1 MDKFATL
8 DGIAQAALVQR
19 GEITAL
25 ELVETAIRRIETTNP
40 QLNAIVTEMF
50 DQAQTADQTNPNVSP
65 LSGVPFLLKD
75 LGIAYKG
82 VRLTGGSAALAN
94 FVPTTDATLVE
105 RTNAAGLIA
114 LGKTNTPEFGLL
126 PTTEPTFLGTCRN
139 PWDIGRSPGGSSG
152 GAAAAVAAGMVPVAH
167 ASDGGGSI
175 RIPAACCGLFGLK
188 PTRGRVPA
196 GPSNGDVMSGLSTSG
211 CVSRSVRDSA
221 AFLDII
227 SGPSA
232 GDPYWAPPQQRPF
245 LAETTTPPGQLRIGF
260 STVAPSGVKID
271 EACVTAVRHTA
282 QLCANLGHHVEEA
295 APVFDAARF
304 NDAFLALW
312 AAGCAWTVKGIGLLT
327 RQPPNPAQYEPL
339 TWAMYE
345 QGERLTAADYL
356 LAVQSLQLIS
366 RQIAV
371 FFDRYDL
378 WLTPVVAEPPLLLG
392 QFDPQPGNPLSGM
405 ERAIAFVPF
414 TPIANATGQ
423 PAMSLPLHWT
433 ESGLPVGVHFMGRF
447 GDEATLFRLA
457 AQLEEAQPWAQR
469 TPPVFA

>member
-1 MDKFATL
+1 MDEFATL

-25 ELVETAIRRIETTNP
+25 ELAETAVRRIEALNP

-50 DQAQTADQTNPNVSP
+50 DLGVAAAKTSQPTTP

-75 LGIAYKG
+75 LGTAYKG

-94 FVPTTDATLVE
+94 FVPTANATLVE
-105 RTNAAGLIA
+105 RTNAGGLIT

-126 PTTEPTFLGTCRN
+126 PTTEPTFLGVCRN
-139 PWDIGRSPGGSSG
+139 PWDLNRSPGGSSG

-211 CVSRSVRDSA
+211 CISRSVRDSA
-221 AFLDII
+221 AFLDIV

-245 LAETTTPPGQLRIGF
+245 LTETTTPPSRLRIAF

-271 EACVTAVRHTA
+271 EACITAVHHTA
-282 QLCANLGHHVEEA
+282 HLCTTLGHHIEEA
-295 APVFDAARF
+295 TPTFDATRF

-312 AAGCAWTVKGIGLLT
+312 AAGCAWTVKGIAQLT
-327 RQPPNPAQYEPL
+327 RQPPNPTQYEPL
-339 TWAMYE
+339 TWALYQ

-356 LAVQSLQLIS
+356 LAVQSLQLVG
-366 RQIAV
+366 RQIAP
-371 FFDRYDL
+371 FFDQYDL
-378 WLTPVVAEPPLLLG
+378 WLTPVVAEPPLPLG
-392 QFDPQPGNPLSGM
+392 HFDPQPSNPLSGM

-433 ESGLPVGVHFMGRF
+433 EAGLPVGVHFLARF

-457 AQLEEAQPWAQR
+457 AQLEQAQPWAQR
-469 TPPVFA
+469 FGKQ

>member
-1 MDKFATL
+1 MDEFATL
-8 DGIAQAALVQR
+8 DGIAQAALVQS
-19 GEITAL
+19 GEITAS
-25 ELVETAIRRIETTNP
+25 ELVEAAIRRIEATNP
-40 QLNAIVTEMF
+40 QLNAVVTEMF
-50 DQAQTADQTNPNVSP
+50 DQARAAAQTSQPTGP

-75 LGIAYKG
+75 LGVAYKG

-94 FVPTTDATLVE
+94 YLPNTDATLVE
-105 RTNAAGLIA
+105 RTSAAGLIV

-126 PTTEPTFLGTCRN
+126 PTTEPAFLGTCRN
-139 PWDIGRSPGGSSG
+139 PWDITRSTGGSSG
-152 GAAAAVAAGMVPVAH
+152 GAAAAVAAGMVPLAH

-188 PTRGRVPA
+188 PTRGRVPS

-221 AFLDII
+221 AFLDMV

-245 LAETTTPPGQLRIGF
+245 LHETTTPPGQLRIAF
-260 STVAPSGVKID
+260 STVAPNGVAID
-271 EACVTAVRHTA
+271 GACVTAVHHTA
-282 QLCANLGHHVEEA
+282 QLCSDLGHHVEEA
-295 APVFDAARF
+295 APAFDAARF
-304 NDAFLALW
+304 NDAFMALW
-312 AAGCAWTVKGIGLLT
+312 AAGCAWTVKGISLLT
-327 RQPPNPAQYEPL
+327 NQPPNPAQYEPL

-345 QGERLTAADYL
+345 QGEKLTAADYL
-356 LAVQSLQLIS
+356 LAVQALQLIG
-366 RQIAV
+366 RQIAA
-371 FFDRYDL
+371 FYASYDL
-378 WLTPVVAEPPLLLG
+378 WLTPVVAEPPLPLG
-392 QFDPQPGNPLSGM
+392 QFDPLPNNPRHGI

-447 GDEATLFRLA
+447 GDEATLLQLA
-457 AQLEEAQPWAQR
+457 AQLEAAQPWAQR
-469 TPPVFA
+469 TPPIFG

>member
-1 MDKFATL
+1 MDEFATL

-25 ELVETAIRRIETTNP
+25 ELVEAAIGRIEATNP
-40 QLNAIVTEMF
+40 LINAVVTEMF
-50 DQAQTADQTNPNVSP
+50 DLARAAAQTSQPTSP

-75 LGIAYKG
+75 LGVAYKG

-94 FVPTTDATLVE
+94 FVPNVNATLVE

-114 LGKTNTPEFGLL
+114 VGKSNTPEFGLL
-126 PTTEPTFLGTCRN
+126 PTTEPTFLGACRN
-139 PWDIGRSPGGSSG
+139 PWDLSRSPGGSSG

-188 PTRGRVPA
+188 PTRGRVPS

-211 CVSRSVRDSA
+211 CISRSVRDSA
-221 AFLDII
+221 AFLDIV

-232 GDPYWAPPQQRPF
+232 GDPYMAPPQQRPF
-245 LAETTTPPGQLRIGF
+245 LTETTTPPGQLRIAF
-260 STVAPSGVKID
+260 STVAPSGVNID
-271 EACVTAVRHTA
+271 EACVTAVYHTA
-282 QLCANLGHHVEEA
+282 QLCQDLGHHVEEA

-327 RQPPNPAQYEPL
+327 NQLPNPAQYEPL

-356 LAVQSLQLIS
+356 LAVQSLQIIG
-366 RQIAV
+366 RQIAA
-371 FFDRYDL
+371 FFASYDL
-378 WLTPVVAEPPLLLG
+378 WLTPVVAEPPLPLG

-423 PAMSLPLHWT
+423 PAMSLPLYQT
-433 ESGLPVGVHFMGRF
+433 KTGLPVGSHFLARF

-457 AQLEEAQPWAQR
+457 AQLEQAQPWTVISKQ
-469 TPPVFA
+469 